1 MPKKQKTSF
10 WILFI
15 AFSLCFFLIK
25 LQSPA
30 VTQILYQQ
38 NQIKIL
44 NVITHSQ
51 ETQSL
56 DFYIGATQE
65 AFWGPLSEIIS
76 GLLFL
81 SFSFV
86 YLRKSSGMVFGWAV
100 FLYFLIT
107 RFEVLFFPPY
117 GDAIGGPFAEAIWL
131 ARHSFDYV
139 GLYHEPGYAFGGPKV
154 YLFSIYPGFL
164 AALIKII
171 PSVKL
176 FLVINHLVVFMMGA
190 AVVALSR
197 RIFLKVFD
205 EGISLMAAVLVA
217 SIPLFLSQVEA
228 INMEMPSLLCVM
240 ISISFLADKKVIRAA
255 GMGLVAMLVKE
266 TGGIACVTVFV
277 VGMTLFLFDKE
288 LKFNWKILLGSLLA
302 LAFAFIKV
310 FVKFIAKDQ
319 HVIEGMIN
327 FLAGWPSL
335 RWSII
340 LILYSASLL
349 IFIGLYVKDRF
360 QPGRGWIEAFGDFL
374 EKRYVA
380 FVMFICAGMWFVL
393 FVNFYAVSPRYRLLL
408 TPFLIFCVVF
418 IFNELI
424 KREMVIKMILVAMV
438 IFMLALSY
446 GAFYTPL
453 KTNDH
458 VLLERSLEY
467 RNDLNVHMR
476 MAKEVENNYSGY
488 LIAAPFTVA
497 QLLAL
502 PELGYVHK
510 TLDVMIYSMRCTY
523 GNIKNFQGLSYLD
536 IAKTVWVGVVTEVPK
551 PFIYPIDPQD
561 RILKEIVSGNKKIT
575 LFMGGFAV
583 EKMLR
588 IRAYLQGQGMLRK
601 TYTK

>member
-1 MPKKQKTSF
+1 MSPKQKKLF
-10 WILFI
+10 WIFLSV
-15 AFSLCFFLIK
+15 FSLCFFLIK
-25 LQSPA
+25 LQSSA
-30 VTQILYQQ
+30 LTKILYQQ
-38 NQIKIL
+38 NQFNLL
-44 NVITHSQ
+44 NIIAHSK

-56 DFYIGATQE
+56 DFYIGAAQE
-65 AFWGPLSEIIS
+65 AFWGPLGEIIS

-81 SFSFV
+81 SFAFV
-86 YLRKSSGMVFGWAV
+86 YLRKSSAKVFGLVV
-100 FLYFLIT
+100 FIYFLIT

-154 YLFSIYPGFL
+154 YLFSMYPGFL
-164 AALIKII
+164 ALLIKII

-176 FLVINHLVVFMMGA
+176 FLFVNHLAVFMMGA

-197 RIFLKVFD
+197 KIFLKVFD
-205 EGISLMAAVLVA
+205 EEISLTA
-217 SIPLFLSQVEA
+217 SILAASVPLFLSQLEA
-228 INMEMPSLLCVM
+228 INMEMPTLLCVI
-240 ISISFLADKKVIRAA
+240 ISISFLADKKVMRAA
-255 GMGLVAMLVKE
+255 AMGLVAMLVKE
-266 TGGIACVTVFV
+266 TGGIACGTVFV

-288 LKFNWKILLGSLLA
+288 LKFNWRILLGSSLA
-302 LAFAFIKV
+302 LGFAFIKV
-310 FVKFIAKDQ
+310 FVKFVAKDQ
-319 HVIEGMIN
+319 HVVEGLIN

-340 LILYSASLL
+340 LILYSISLL
-349 IFIGLYVKDRF
+349 ILVGLYAKGKF
-360 QPGRGWIEAFGDFL
+360 QAKKGWVEAFRDFL
-374 EKRYVA
+374 DKRYVT
-380 FVMFICAGMWFVL
+380 FVMFVCAGMWFVL

-408 TPFLIFCVVF
+408 VPFLIFCVLFVLNEF
-418 IFNELI
+418 IRSKTII
-424 KREMVIKMILVAMV
+424 KRVLVAV
-438 IFMLALSY
+438 IVFMLVISY

-467 RNDLNVHMR
+467 RNDLNVHIR
-476 MAKEVENNYSGY
+476 MAKEIENNYSNY

-510 TLDVMIYSMRCTY
+510 ALDVMIYSMRCTY
-523 GNIKNFQGLSYLD
+523 GNIKNFQGLRYLD
-536 IAKTVWVGVVTEVPK
+536 IAKTVWVGVVTEVPR
-551 PFIYPIDPQD
+551 PFVYPVDPQD
-561 RILKEIVSGNKKIT
+561 RILKEIISGNKKIT

-588 IRAYLQGQGMLRK
+588 IRAYLQDQGMLRK
-601 TYTK
+601 SYTK